1 MADPII
7 QVFYEEYTDALSFLE
22 SKGYSKHAIDGG
34 LVQRL
39 VYLKESVAFYITLEV
54 REVYVDCSVRVS
66 NEDGFE
72 EHGVPI
78 ANLLTPDELQS
89 PEMSELSAEVRRLY
103 ENKKFYRRVL
113 EGREVDAARLI
124 FQKDAQWLSI
134 VFRKYEE
141 TIVTRAL
148 EGRFRGNAQSTS
160 ERPPSQPKPI
170 GLIENAQPHHA
181 FDCPTFHQLVEH
193 YFAFLHQ
200 HGFQR
205 RPDLDDPNTPTCTC
219 VFAGQHIGIMVYLS
233 QPAPDW
239 WHASGHPHTANI
251 YVGVNV
257 VRLRDYQQRNLERYF
272 VGIEGLVS
280 DVPVSESVS
289 PVEREVVRW
298 AELLKRYGQ
307 QLLADREDSW
317 ELG

>member
-1 MADPII
+1 MTDPIA
-7 QVFYEEYTDALSFLE
+7 QAFYEEYTDALSFME
-22 SKGYSKHAIDGG
+22 AEGYSKHAVDNG
-34 LVQRL
+34 LIQRL
-39 VYLKESVAFYITLEV
+39 VYLREPIAFYITLEV
-54 REVYVDCSVRVS
+54 REVYVDYSVRV
-66 NEDGFE
+66 NEASFGE
-72 EHGVPI
+72 RGVLI
-78 ANLLTPDELQS
+78 TDLLTPDELQS
-89 PEMSELSAEVRRLY
+89 AELSELPADVRRLY
-103 ENKKFYRRVL
+103 ENKKFYRRML
-113 EGREVDAARLI
+113 QGRDADAARLI

-134 VFRKYEE
+134 ILRKYREK
-141 TIVTRAL
+141 IVLRAL
-148 EGRFRGNAQSTS
+148 DRLRGNTQSVLY
-160 ERPPSQPKPI
+160 RRPSQPRPI

-181 FDCPTFHQLVEH
+181 LDCHTFHQLVEH

-200 HGFQR
+200 HGFER